1 MSETPIGPLTPEEH
15 ACADAETDPDRAL
28 WNIVDKEYYKKQPRD
43 AQSCVTDGANVNCLR
58 PMDPYGDDVSKLET
72 PLLVTVYRQNPELVK
87 RLLEMGANLSANT
100 NAYGGRTV
108 LHIAAL
114 HNSAEIAG
122 MLIQAGVSMEQKDT
136 LHGWT
141 ALHLAVSECR
151 RRHLTVRMLLAN
163 GANVNAMDDSGRT
176 PLRLAMEI
184 GGRYASQCKE
194 ILIANGADL
203 VGKVVKGSYP
213 EGESAWD
220 ERSGKPW
227 MEILQKKER
236 YHSGRRDL
244 AFAMRQWEQQGA

>member
-1 MSETPIGPLTPEEH
+1 M
-15 ACADAETDPDRAL
+15 ETDLDRAL
-28 WNIVDKEYYKKQPRD
+28 WNIVDKKNYKKQRRD
-43 AQSCVTDGANVNCLR
+43 AKRCITDGANVNCLR

-72 PLLVTVYRQNPELVK
+72 PLLVTVYRQNPKLAH
-87 RLLEMGANLSANT
+87 RLLWMGANLSANT

-108 LHIAAL
+108 LHMAAL

-122 MLIQAGVSMEQKDT
+122 MLIQAGASVEQKDT

-141 ALHLAVSECR
+141 ALHLAVSECHR
-151 RRHLTVRMLLAN
+151 HHLTVRILLAN

-203 VGKVVKGSYP
+203 VGKVVNGSYP
-213 EGESAWD
+213 EGEFAWD
-220 ERSGKPW
+220 ERAGENW
-227 MEILQKKER
+227 LETLQKKER
-236 YHSGRRDL
+236 HHSGRRDI
-244 AFAMRQWEQQGA
+244 AFAMGQWEQQGA